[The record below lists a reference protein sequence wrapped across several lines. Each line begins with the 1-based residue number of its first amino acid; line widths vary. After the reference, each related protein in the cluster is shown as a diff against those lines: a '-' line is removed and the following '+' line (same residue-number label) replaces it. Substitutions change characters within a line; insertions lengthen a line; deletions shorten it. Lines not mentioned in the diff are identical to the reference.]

1 MTTDYR
7 LTSDADREAFYQLYQ
22 YAFNN
27 HDTPARRR
35 FFMDRYQHGW
45 IYGRHDHGQLV
56 SGLYSLP
63 LAVNFHGVTYRMN
76 GIGDVMSAPEYAGQ
90 GGAGQLL
97 TTALTEMAA
106 NHVTLSYLA
115 PFAYGYYRRFGYEHV
130 FNHAHQVMA
139 ASDLPRVKPTDW
151 SGTITRYG
159 NDGLAQINDFYARQP
174 QNQRGGLI
182 RPAWWQHY
190 LTLKHHWSVAIYRNA
205 AANIEGYLIYERQ
218 ATNFAIQEWV
228 TSTPTAFERLA
239 NFITKHGTTFETFS
253 YDSPSA
259 TNGLDLLADPYRL
272 KVTVQPYMMAR
283 IVDLYDFIKR
293 YPFLTDIQPIRLA
306 VSDATLPANQ
316 GIWSLTRHNGQVTL
330 NRVSDQ
336 LTGPADIQLTIQQLT
351 TACFG
356 TQSLARA
363 YQHGLITGDVNAIN
377 RLDTSLVK
385 ERPALIDYF

>member
-130 FNHAHQVMA
+130 FDHAHQVMA
-139 ASDLPRVKPTDW
+139 AQTYHVSNRRTGLVRSPAMAMTGWPK
-151 SGTITRYG
+151 STIFMHDNRK
-159 NDGLAQINDFYARQP
+159 I
-174 QNQRGGLI
+174 
-182 RPAWWQHY
+182 
-190 LTLKHHWSVAIYRNA
+190 SV
-205 AANIEGYLIYERQ
+205 
-218 ATNFAIQEWV
+218 V
-228 TSTPTAFERLA
+228 
-239 NFITKHGTTFETFS
+239 
-253 YDSPSA
+253 
-259 TNGLDLLADPYRL
+259 
-272 KVTVQPYMMAR
+272 V
-283 IVDLYDFIKR
+283 
-293 YPFLTDIQPIRLA
+293 
-306 VSDATLPANQ
+306 
-316 GIWSLTRHNGQVTL
+316 
-330 NRVSDQ
+330 
-336 LTGPADIQLTIQQLT
+336 
-351 TACFG
+351 
-356 TQSLARA
+356 
-363 YQHGLITGDVNAIN
+363 
-377 RLDTSLVK
+377 
-385 ERPALIDYF
+385 